1 LTATRR
7 GFLLS
12 GAGLAGGLGI
22 LLYGQFVLGD
32 TFESFVGKK
41 LGIDE
46 ALANDL
52 LARARD
58 SYGEAEYG
66 LHAAAFAL
74 AMRFPL
80 SALVPQGAKDH
91 AIDGL
96 VLQMIDTPSSQL
108 AYAGYGAER
117 ARSSACTGL
126 VRGS

>member
-1 LTATRR
+1 LIVTRR
-7 GFLLS
+7 RFLVS

-32 TFESFVGKK
+32 SFESFVGKK
-41 LGIDE
+41 LGIDA

-52 LARARD
+52 LQSARD
-58 SYGEAEYG
+58 HYGEAQYG

-74 AMRFPL
+74 AMRDPV
-80 SALVPQGAKDH
+80 SALVPQGEKDR

-96 VLQMIDTPSSQL
+96 VLPMLASPSSRL

-117 ARSSACTGL
+117 ARSSTCTGL
-126 VRGS
+126 VRES

>member
-1 LTATRR
+1 LTVTRR

-32 TFESFVGKK
+32 SFESFVGKK
-41 LGIDE
+41 LGIDTG
-46 ALANDL
+46 LANDL
-52 LARARD
+52 LKAARD
-58 SYGEAEYG
+58 HYGETQYN

-74 AMRFPL
+74 AMRDPL
-80 SALVPQGAKDH
+80 AALVPQGTKDH

-96 VLQMIDTPSSQL
+96 VLPMLGTPSSRL

-126 VRGS
+126 VRES

>member
-1 LTATRR
+1 MTTTRR
-7 GFLLS
+7 GFFIS

-32 TFESFVGKK
+32 TFENFVGKK
-41 LGIDE
+41 IGIDG

-52 LARARD
+52 LEAARNQ
-58 SYGEAEYG
+58 YGEGQYA
-66 LHAAAFAL
+66 LHASAFAL

-80 SALVPQGAKDH
+80 SALVPGGAKER

-96 VLQMIDTPSSQL
+96 VFPMLGSPSNRL

-117 ARSSACTGL
+117 ARSTACSGL
-126 VRGS
+126 VRPS

>member
-1 LTATRR
+1 MTSTRR

-22 LLYGQFVLGD
+22 LLYGQFVFGD

-41 LGIDE
+41 LGIDA

-52 LARARD
+52 LVAARD
-58 SYGEAEYG
+58 HYGEPEYG

-74 AMRFPL
+74 AMRAPL
-80 SALVPQGAKDH
+80 SAVVPQGAKDH

-96 VLQMIDTPSSQL
+96 VLPMLSSPSSRL

-117 ARSSACTGL
+117 ARSTTCTGL
-126 VRGS
+126 VRQW

>member
-1 LTATRR
+1 MTSTRR

-32 TFESFVGKK
+32 NFESFVGKK
-41 LGIDE
+41 LGIDA

-52 LARARD
+52 LEAARH
-58 SYGEAEYG
+58 SYGEAEYA

-74 AMRFPL
+74 AMRSPL

-96 VLQMIDTPSSQL
+96 VLRIVDSPSSSL

-117 ARSSACTGL
+117 ARSTACTGL
-126 VRGS
+126 VRK

>member
-1 LTATRR
+1 MITTRR

-32 TFESFVGKK
+32 TFENFVGKK
-41 LGIDE
+41 LGIDG

-52 LARARD
+52 LDRARHH
-58 SYGEAEYG
+58 YGDAEYG

-74 AMRFPL
+74 AMRAPI
-80 SALVPQGAKDH
+80 SALVPQGAKDR

-96 VLQMIDTPSSQL
+96 VLQMLDTPSSQL
-108 AYAGYGAER
+108 AYAGYGDER
-117 ARSSACTGL
+117 ARSGACTGL
-126 VRGS
+126 VRES

>member
-7 GFLLS
+7 SFLLS

-32 TFESFVGKK
+32 NFESFVGKK
-41 LGIDE
+41 LGIDA

-52 LARARD
+52 LDAARD
-58 SYGEAEYG
+58 RYGEAEYG

-74 AMRFPL
+74 AMRSPL

-96 VLQMIDTPSSQL
+96 VLPMLASPSSRL

-117 ARSSACTGL
+117 ARSTTCTGL
-126 VRGS
+126 VRES

>member
-1 LTATRR
+1 MNATRR
-7 GFLLS
+7 SFLLS

-41 LGIDE
+41 LGIDA

-52 LARARD
+52 LESARD
-58 SYGEAEYG
+58 QYGEAGYG

-74 AMRFPL
+74 AMRDPL
-80 SALVPQGAKDH
+80 SALVPQDAKDR

-96 VLQMIDTPSSQL
+96 VLPMLDSPSSRL
-108 AYAGYGAER
+108 AYAGYGAQR
-117 ARSSACTGL
+117 ARSTTCTGL
-126 VRGS
+126 LRES

>member
-1 LTATRR
+1 LTSTRR
-7 GFLLS
+7 GFLVS

-41 LGIDE
+41 LGIDA

-52 LARARD
+52 LETARHR
-58 SYGEAEYG
+58 YGEAQYG

-74 AMRFPL
+74 AMRSPL

-96 VLQMIDTPSSQL
+96 VLAMLDGPSSRL

-117 ARSSACTGL
+117 ARSTACSGL
-126 VRGS
+126 VRES

>member
-1 LTATRR
+1 LTSTRR

-32 TFESFVGKK
+32 NFESFVGKK
-41 LGIDE
+41 LGIDA

-52 LARARD
+52 LEAARH
-58 SYGEAEYG
+58 SYGEAEYA

-74 AMRFPL
+74 AMRSPL

-96 VLQMIDTPSSQL
+96 VLRIVDSPSSSL

-117 ARSSACTGL
+117 ARSTACTGL
-126 VRGS
+126 VRK